1 MTARILENIDAR
13 LKQIPPLPQVV
24 QDAMEILDRPDVDL
38 RLLEQTLCQDPALVT
53 QVLRVANSPFYG
65 LTRQISSIHDACL
78 LLGIYTVRNVV
89 LTAGVMTQFPATGGN
104 YIDRQKLWE
113 HAVGTAIAAKV
124 IAGRCGFDPELAFT
138 GGLLH
143 DIGKLVLDSY
153 FPDETLAIVQY
164 RDQQDCLL
172 RDAEMQV
179 LGLDHGEVGARI
191 ADRWKLP
198 VSLQQAIKH
207 HHTPE
212 QSDTLIADIV
222 HIADILC
229 RGLEIGDGGDT
240 LIPFLAPKSIERV
253 HLDWGALPDMLHD
266 IEELQVAAKLMS
278 N

>member
-1 MTARILENIDAR
+1 MTSHILENIDAR
-13 LKQIPPLPQVV
+13 LRQIPPLPQVV

-53 QVLRVANSPFYG
+53 QILRVANSPFYG

-89 LTAGVMTQFPATGGN
+89 LTAGVMTQFPTTGGN

-153 FPDETLAIVQY
+153 FPDETLAIVQH

>member
-1 MTARILENIDAR
+1 MTSHILENIDAR
-13 LKQIPPLPQVV
+13 LRQIPPLPQVV

-53 QVLRVANSPFYG
+53 QILRVANSPFYG

-89 LTAGVMTQFPATGGN
+89 LTAGVMTQFPTTGGN

>member
-1 MTARILENIDAR
+1 MTSPILENIDAR
-13 LKQIPPLPQVV
+13 LRQIPPLPQVV